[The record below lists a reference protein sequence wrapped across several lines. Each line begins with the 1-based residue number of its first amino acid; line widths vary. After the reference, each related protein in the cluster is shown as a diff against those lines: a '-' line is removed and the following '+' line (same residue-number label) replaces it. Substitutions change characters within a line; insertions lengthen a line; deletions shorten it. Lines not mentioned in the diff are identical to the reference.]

1 MCVAQIIA
9 GAFLDLTQS
18 VLEGVLVQMGKRCGL
33 FQAAVGLFVKPDR
46 RQDRFRLLFVQIR
59 EDRLQKVLYGRLR
72 EQRQQHAQFA
82 LIVDRR
88 FFLCDAPAPLCRLPG
103 LQIGGVEG
111 REGAAGGADAPAGG
125 DAPCLE
131 VSTMFL

>member
-1 MCVAQIIA
+1 MLPAIKQSGRLQDGKVMCVAQIIA

-18 VLEGVLVQMGKRCGL
+18 VLEGVLVQMGERCGL

-88 FFLCDAPAPLCRLPG
+88 FFLCDAPAHC
-103 LQIGGVEG
+103 
-111 REGAAGGADAPAGG
+111 AA
-125 DAPCLE
+125 
-131 VSTMFL
+131 